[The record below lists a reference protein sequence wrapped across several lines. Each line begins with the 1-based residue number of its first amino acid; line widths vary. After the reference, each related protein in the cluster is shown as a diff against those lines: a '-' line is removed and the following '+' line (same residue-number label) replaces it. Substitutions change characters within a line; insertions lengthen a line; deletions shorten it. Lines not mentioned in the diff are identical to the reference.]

1 MKAAIVFLLAAGLL
15 YLIITGKFA
24 TFLMILRS

>member
-15 YLIITGKFA
+15 YLIISGKFQQLVQVIR
-24 TFLMILRS
+24 T

>member
-15 YLIITGKFA
+15 YLIITGKFLA
-24 TFLMILRS
+24 FVQLLKA

>member
-1 MKAAIVFLLAAGLL
+1 MKAAIMFILAAGLL

-24 TFLMILRS
+24 RFIMLLRQ

>member
-15 YLIITGKFA
+15 YLIITGKFLA
-24 TFLMILRS
+24 FVQILRQ